1 MSVPDCVSSSKSERS
16 NEGGVAISFGERFQA
31 SEQFDAVFKEGMGL
45 VERAAS
51 YLDGPGRAE
60 AKLLKPPTSMLYAT
74 ESMRLTTRLLEMA
87 SWLLIRRA
95 AKEGEITAE
104 EAEKKRQRLK
114 LKSLGRPSHVRS
126 FDELPSGLRELIE
139 HSVALQD
146 RIIQLDRAMSF
157 NTEASPEAEQASAAN
172 PVIAQISL
180 LQSAFRR

>member
-1 MSVPDCVSSSKSERS
+1 MT
-16 NEGGVAISFGERFQA
+16 ILFGERFQA

-51 YLDGPGRAE
+51 YLDGVGRAE
-60 AKLLKPPTSMLYAT
+60 AKLLKPPVSTLYAT

-95 AKEGEITAE
+95 AKEGEISAE

-126 FDELPSGLRELIE
+126 FEDLPQGLKQLIE
-139 HSVALQD
+139 HSFALQD
-146 RIIQLDRAMSF
+146 RIIQIDRAMAF
-157 NTEASPEAEQASAAN
+157 NPDQPPAEETTLAN
-172 PVIAQISL
+172 PVIAQMSL

>member
-1 MSVPDCVSSSKSERS
+1 MSVPRRVMSNEFRLSS
-16 NEGGVAISFGERFQA
+16 EGGVTISFGERFQA

-45 VERAAS
+45 VERTAS
-51 YLDGPGRAE
+51 YLDGAGRAE

-74 ESMRLTTRLLEMA
+74 ESMRLTTRLLEVA

-95 AKEGEITAE
+95 CKEGEITAE

-126 FDELPSGLRELIE
+126 FDELPVGLKELIE
-139 HSVALQD
+139 RSFSLQD
-146 RIIQLDRAMSF
+146 RIIQLDRSMNSGAV
-157 NTEASPEAEQASAAN
+157 ASDATDDLPASN
-172 PVIAQISL
+172 PVIAQMSL